1 MKDKMRLKFNAVW
14 ANPNMVSVNEMDYVC
29 KMNEMEM
36 NDEINELDFGTWNE
50 EMNIDKWNEWYESD

>member
-1 MKDKMRLKFNAVW
+1 
-14 ANPNMVSVNEMDYVC
+14 MVSVNEMDYVC

-50 EMNIDKWNEWYESD
+50 